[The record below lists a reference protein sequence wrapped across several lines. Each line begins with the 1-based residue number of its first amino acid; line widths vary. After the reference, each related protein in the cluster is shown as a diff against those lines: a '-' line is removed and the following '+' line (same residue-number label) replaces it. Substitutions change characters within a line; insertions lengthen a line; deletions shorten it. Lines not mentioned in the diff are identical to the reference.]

1 MGGESEEEKQ
11 NQRRSSRSLARG
23 LLGAGPPPPRPQAG
37 PLLTSPWGPWSVPG
51 LGSSLPAL
59 GSPLCSGKQ
68 LGPLLFVSFK
78 VCV

>member
-1 MGGESEEEKQ
+1 MGGKSEEEKQ

-23 LLGAGPPPPRPQAG
+23 LLGAGPPPPRPQDR
-37 PLLTSPWGPWSVPG
+37 PLAHQSRGPWSVPG
-51 LGSSLPAL
+51 LGSSVPAL